1 MNSTVSIAHRSN
13 IVFDRVIFKELNQYE
28 KAALNLYNCSD
39 VTVRKSH
46 FLRNYIGLGIHG
58 SSATVVA
65 NRFEDNNGHNALV
78 VGEGSSADV
87 AGNYFY
93 GSFPH
98 AILVLNREGSPEAKI
113 DISHNLFDQ
122 TGEDA
127 IDFEDYRGAA
137 PSSVS
142 NNVITNTGWAAVVVE
157 YNSWEAN
164 ISIADNWIE
173 GTGIDW
179 KLPTHPLQ
187 PDQFQGGWVHGIL
200 VEDSSKVRI
209 MNNRII
215 SAAGNG
221 IEVKNGR
228 DVTVEGNGISCSEV
242 AIGVHRY
249 QEASVYRS
257 FSPLAQENADG
268 SRVTAGGNIIY
279 AAQEDYDVDE
289 GSRLEVR

>member
-1 MNSTVSIAHRSN
+1 
-13 IVFDRVIFKELNQYE
+13 
-28 KAALNLYNCSD
+28 
-39 VTVRKSH
+39 
-46 FLRNYIGLGIHG
+46 
-58 SSATVVA
+58 
-65 NRFEDNNGHNALV
+65 
-78 VGEGSSADV
+78 
-87 AGNYFY
+87 
-93 GSFPH
+93 
-98 AILVLNREGSPEAKI
+98 
-113 DISHNLFDQ
+113 
-122 TGEDA
+122 
-127 IDFEDYRGAA
+127 
-137 PSSVS
+137 
-142 NNVITNTGWAAVVVE
+142 
-157 YNSWEAN
+157 
-164 ISIADNWIE
+164 NWIE

-179 KLPTHPLQ
+179 KLPAHPLQ
-187 PDQFQGGWVHGIL
+187 PDRFQAGWAHGIL

-209 MNNRII
+209 MNNRIL
-215 SAAGNG
+215 SAAENG